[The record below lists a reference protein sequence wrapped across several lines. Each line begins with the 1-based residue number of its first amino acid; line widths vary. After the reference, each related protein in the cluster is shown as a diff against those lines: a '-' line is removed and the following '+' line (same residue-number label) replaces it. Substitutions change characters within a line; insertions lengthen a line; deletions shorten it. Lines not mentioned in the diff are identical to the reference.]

1 MSATRHA
8 HCKEGPREPVKI
20 SDLYA
25 NEKLRFLAVGGWNTL
40 IGYLIFVLFHLTI
53 EARWG
58 VPLTLIASYCVAL
71 PHSFLTQRLAVFRS
85 KGPWLAEFG
94 RFVLSNSV
102 IFAANLLLLPIASAL
117 TGANTAL
124 LQAVFLVLSTI
135 ASYLAHRHFT
145 FSR

>member
-1 MSATRHA
+1 MPLLFSA
-8 HCKEGPREPVKI
+8 
-20 SDLYA
+20 LLA
-25 NEKLRFLAVGGWNTL
+25 NEKLRFLVVGGWNTL
-40 IGYLIFVLFHLTI
+40 VGYLVFVFFHLTI

-58 VPLTLIASYCVAL
+58 VAITLVASYCVAL

-85 KGPWLAEFG
+85 RHPWLPEFG

-102 IFAANLLLLPIASAL
+102 IFLTNLLLLPIASAL
-117 TGANTAL
+117 TGANSAV
-124 LQAVFLVLSTI
+124 LQGVFLVLSTV

>member
-1 MSATRHA
+1 
-8 HCKEGPREPVKI
+8 VKI
-20 SDLYA
+20 SGLYA

-124 LQAVFLVLSTI
+124 LQAAFLVLSTI

-145 FSR
+145 FPR